1 MLKKKFKV
9 EMIVDCKPSLI
20 EHLLEQFIE
29 TADFE
34 NANVNSYTY
43 YGINNEQEEAGE
55 QEDGENG
62 EGGEARLPFQHNL
75 PEEPEEEVAVGD
87 DDPPTKSQQAEI
99 LRVHRNLGHPQTIL
113 RVLYELDVQ
122 EQVLCNG

>member
-43 YGINNEQEEAGE
+43 YGINNEQEEAGS
-55 QEDGENG
+55 N
-62 EGGEARLPFQHNL
+62 
-75 PEEPEEEVAVGD
+75 
-87 DDPPTKSQQAEI
+87 
-99 LRVHRNLGHPQTIL
+99 
-113 RVLYELDVQ
+113 
-122 EQVLCNG
+122 